1 MRSNNKN
8 SIHTKGNL
16 PLRLV
21 LVLPF
26 VLQIFAAVGLT
37 GYLSLRNGQQAVN
50 DLASR
55 LQREVSDRIDQHL
68 DGYLNTGRQ
77 LAEINGGAMDM
88 GLLDPDNPQQLGQ
101 FFWKQL
107 QLHNIGYIGFCLQT
121 GDFAGSGRFF
131 EDGRVTVDEVSG
143 KRNGNQHWYIYNTDK
158 LGNRA
163 KLAIDNG
170 PYIAMQEAWCAEP
183 AKTGKSMWTL
193 YQWQSPPYTL
203 SVSANRPV
211 YDKNKNLIGVIG
223 VDQRLTQISD
233 FLQQLKVSPSGKTFI
248 LERNGLLIASSNK
261 EQPFTLI
268 NDKAKRLQGSDSKD
282 PLIQATAKHLTEHFN
297 NLSAIKDNKSLEF
310 RLNGQRQFVQ
320 VAPWRDEWGL
330 DWLVV
335 VAVPESDFM
344 AKINANT
351 RTTILLCLGA
361 LILATILGFYTSR
374 WIARPILHLSQ
385 ASEAIAA
392 GELNQQVEI
401 PSVHELGRLAQ
412 SFNRMAQQLRDSFS
426 TIEQTNQQLAKTN
439 EELESRVE
447 ERTHELKE
455 AKLTADAANHA
466 KSDFLANM
474 SHELRTPLNGIL
486 GYAQILARAASDEKQ
501 QRGIDIIYQCGSHLL
516 TLINDILD
524 LSKIEARKLELQP
537 VPFYLP
543 ALLQSVVEICRIK
556 AEQKGIEFI
565 YQPPEN
571 LVMGIIADEKR
582 LRQVLIN
589 LLGNAIKFTDKGSV
603 TFKVEV
609 LLGDITN
616 LRFQIQDTGIGMSSQ
631 QLEKIFLPFEQVGD
645 SKRQSEGTGLG
656 LAISQRFVELMASQI
671 QVESQLGV
679 GSKFFFKIECAI
691 APDWVQANS
700 VTPSGRIIGYAGVD
714 ATSMKE
720 NRKKILIVDDRWENR
735 SVIVNLL
742 EPLGFEVIE
751 ASNGQEGLEKI
762 ASDRPDIT
770 ICDLAMP
777 IMDGWEMLQQLRQS
791 ETLRD
796 AIVIVSS
803 ASVFEIDRQKSLAAG
818 GNDFLAKPVQADE
831 LYAALAKQLQLDWIY
846 ADIKL
851 QSPVNTIASPTV
863 IIIPPISDLKGLLE
877 HVETGYFRGIREELD
892 QLAQLDEQYQPFIRE
907 LRELVKGFNIQTV
920 RHFLQESINQSQEPT
935 KI

>member
-1 MRSNNKN
+1 MLSNNKN
-8 SIHTKGNL
+8 SHTKGNL

-68 DGYLNTGRQ
+68 DSYLNTARQ
-77 LAEINGGAMDM
+77 LAEINGDAIDLK
-88 GLLDPDNPQQLGQ
+88 LLDTQNLEQLGH
-101 FFWKQL
+101 FFWKQM
-107 QLHNIGYIGFCLQT
+107 QLYNVGYISFGSKT
-121 GDFAGSGRFF
+121 GEFASSGKFF
-131 EDGRVTVDEVSG
+131 DDGRITVSEISQR
-143 KRNGNQHWYIYNTDK
+143 RNGDRDERLYNADIQ
-158 LGNRA
+158 GNRA
-163 KLAIDNG
+163 SLAIVNKN
-170 PYIAMQEAWCAEP
+170 YNF
-183 AKTGKSMWTL
+183 AKESWYADTVKASKPIWSKI
-193 YQWQSPPYTL
+193 YQWETSPETL

-211 YDKNKNLIGVIG
+211 YDKDKNLIGVIG
-223 VDQRLTQISD
+223 IDQRLSQISN
-233 FLQQLKVSPSGKTFI
+233 FLRSLKVSPSAKTFI
-248 LERNGLLIASSNK
+248 LERNGLIVASSST
-261 EQPFTLI
+261 EQPYKLI
-268 NDKAKRLQGSDSKD
+268 NGKPKRLQASESSDL
-282 PLIQATAKHLTEHFN
+282 LIRAATTHLSKHLGDFSNIKENQQLDFILN
-297 NLSAIKDNKSLEF
+297 NE
-310 RLNGQRQFVQ
+310 RQFVQ
-320 VAPWRDEWGL
+320 VTPWRDEWGL
-330 DWLVV
+330 DLLVV

-351 RTTILLCLGA
+351 RTTILLCLSA

-374 WIARPILHLSQ
+374 WIARPILRLSQ

-392 GELNQQVEI
+392 GELNQQVEV

-412 SFNRMAQQLRDSFS
+412 SFNRMAQQLRDSFT
-426 TIEQTNQQLAKTN
+426 TIEQTNQKLAKTN

-486 GYAQILARAASDEKQ
+486 GYAQILARTVSDDKQ

-537 VPFYLP
+537 VTFHLP

-565 YQPPEN
+565 YQPPDN
-571 LVMGIIADEKR
+571 LAMGIIADEKR

-603 TFKVEV
+603 TFKVEM

-616 LRFQIQDTGIGMSSQ
+616 LRFQIQDTGIGMSPQ

-645 SKRQSEGTGLG
+645 SKRQTEGTGLG

-671 QVESQLGV
+671 QVESELGV
-679 GSKFFFKIECAI
+679 GSKFFFQIECAI
-691 APDWVQANS
+691 ATDWVQANS
-700 VTPSGRIIGYAGVD
+700 VTSSGTIIGYGDVGK
-714 ATSMKE
+714 TFVKK

-742 EPLGFEVIE
+742 QPLGFEVIE

-762 ASDRPDIT
+762 ASDRPDLT

-777 IMDGWEMLQQLRQS
+777 VMDGWEMLKQLRQS
-791 ETLRD
+791 ETLHD

-831 LYAALAKQLQLDWIY
+831 LYATLAKQLQLDWVY
-846 ADIKL
+846 TDTKAKL
-851 QSPVNTIASPTV
+851 PVDTAASLTTITV
-863 IIIPPISDLKGLLE
+863 PPISDLKGLLE

-892 QLAQLDEQYQPFIRE
+892 RLAQLDEQYQPFIQE
-907 LRELVKGFNIQTV
+907 LRQLVKGFNIQTV
-920 RHFLQESINQSQEPT
+920 RHFLQESINQSQEST

>member
-1 MRSNNKN
+1 MLSNNKN
-8 SIHTKGNL
+8 SHSKGNL

-68 DGYLNTGRQ
+68 DSYLNTGRQ

-131 EDGRVTVDEVSG
+131 EDGRVTVDEVSR

-170 PYIAMQEAWCAEP
+170 PYIAMQEAWCEEP

-223 VDQRLTQISD
+223 VDQRLMQISN

-261 EQPFTLI
+261 EQPFTLV
-268 NDKAKRLQGSDSKD
+268 NGKAKRLQGSDSKD
-282 PLIQATAKHLTEHFN
+282 SLIQATVKYLTRRFQ
-297 NLSAIKDNKSLEF
+297 NLSTIKDNQSLEF
-310 RLNGQRQFVQ
+310 QLNGQRQFVQ

-344 AKINANT
+344 AKINTNT
-351 RTTILLCLGA
+351 HTTILLCLGA

-374 WIARPILHLSQ
+374 WIARPILRLSQ

-392 GELNQQVEI
+392 GELNQQVEV

-412 SFNRMAQQLRDSFS
+412 SFNRMAQQLRDSFT

-486 GYAQILARAASDEKQ
+486 GYAQILARTAPDEKQ

-571 LVMGIIADEKR
+571 PAMGVVADEKR

-589 LLGNAIKFTDKGSV
+589 LLGNAIKFTEKGSV

-616 LRFQIQDTGIGMSSQ
+616 LRFQIQDTGIGMSPQ

-671 QVESQLGV
+671 QVASQLGV
-679 GSKFFFKIECAI
+679 GSKFFFNIDCAI
-691 APDWVQANS
+691 ATDWVQANS
-700 VTPSGRIIGYAGVD
+700 VTSSGRIVGYADVG
-714 ATSMKE
+714 ATSVKE

-762 ASDRPDIT
+762 TSDRPDIT

-777 IMDGWEMLQQLRQS
+777 VMDGWEMLKQLRQS

-831 LYAALAKQLQLDWIY
+831 LYAALAKQLQLDWVY
-846 ADIKL
+846 TDTKL
-851 QSPVNTIASPTV
+851 TSTGDTAASATT
-863 IIIPPISDLKGLLE
+863 IIIPPICDLKGLLE

-892 QLAQLDEQYQPFIRE
+892 RLAQLDEQYQPFIQE
-907 LRELVKGFNIQTV
+907 LRQLVKGFNIQTV
-920 RHFLQESINQSQEPT
+920 RHFLQESINQSQEST

>member
-1 MRSNNKN
+1 MPSNNKN
-8 SIHTKGNL
+8 SHTKGNL

-50 DLASR
+50 DLANR
-55 LQREVSDRIDQHL
+55 LQREVSDRINQHL
-68 DGYLNTGRQ
+68 DSYLNTARK
-77 LAEINGGAMDM
+77 LAEINADAIDM
-88 GLLDPDNPQQLGQ
+88 GLLDPNNSQQLGQ

-107 QLHNIGYIGFCLQT
+107 QLYNVGYISFCLQT
-121 GDFAGSGRFF
+121 GDFAGSGRYF
-131 EDGRVTVDEVSG
+131 EDGRVTVDVSR
-143 KRNGNQHWYIYNTDK
+143 KRNGNQHWYLYNTDK
-158 LGNRA
+158 QGNRA
-163 KLAIDNG
+163 NLALDNG
-170 PYIAMQEAWCAEP
+170 PYIPMEEAWCAEP

-268 NDKAKRLQGSDSKD
+268 NGKAKRLQGSDSKD
-282 PLIQATAKHLTEHFN
+282 SLIQATAKYLTERFQ
-297 NLSAIKDNKSLEF
+297 NLSTIKDNQSLEF
-310 RLNGQRQFVQ
+310 QFNGQRQFVQ
-320 VAPWRDEWGL
+320 VTPWRDEWGL
-330 DWLVV
+330 DLLVV

-351 RTTILLCLGA
+351 RTTVLLCLGA
-361 LILATILGFYTSR
+361 LTLATILGFYTSR
-374 WIARPILHLSQ
+374 WIARPILRLSQ

-392 GELNQQVEI
+392 GELNQQVQV
-401 PSVHELGRLAQ
+401 PSVNELGRLAQ
-412 SFNRMAQQLRDSFS
+412 SFNRMAQQLRDSFT

-486 GYAQILARAASDEKQ
+486 GYAQILARTASDEKQ

-565 YQPPEN
+565 YQPPDN
-571 LVMGIIADEKR
+571 LAMGIVADEKR

-603 TFKVEV
+603 TFKVEM

-616 LRFQIQDTGIGMSSQ
+616 LRFQIQDTGIGMSPQ

-656 LAISQRFVELMASQI
+656 LTISQRFVELMGSQI

-679 GSKFFFKIECAI
+679 GSKFFFNIECAI

-700 VTPSGRIIGYAGVD
+700 VTPSGTIIGYAGVD
-714 ATSMKE
+714 ATSAKE

-742 EPLGFEVIE
+742 QPLGFEVIE
-751 ASNGQEGLEKI
+751 ASNGEEGLEKI
-762 ASDRPDIT
+762 ASDRPDMI

-777 IMDGWEMLQQLRQS
+777 VMDGWEMLKQLRQS

-803 ASVFEIDRQKSLAAG
+803 ASVFEIDRQKSLDAG

-831 LYAALAKQLQLDWIY
+831 LYAALAKQLQLDWVY
-846 ADIKL
+846 TDTKL
-851 QSPVNTIASPTV
+851 KLTVDTAASATT
-863 IIIPPISDLKGLLE
+863 IIIPPISDLKVLFE

-892 QLAQLDEQYQPFIRE
+892 RLAQLDEQYQPFIQE
-907 LRELVKGFNIQTV
+907 LRKLVKGFNIQTV
-920 RHFLQESINQSQEPT
+920 RHFLQESVNQSQEST

>member
-1 MRSNNKN
+1 MLSNNKN
-8 SIHTKGNL
+8 SPPKGNL

-50 DLASR
+50 DLANR
-55 LQREVSDRIDQHL
+55 LQNEVSDRIDQDL
-68 DGYLNTGRQ
+68 DSYLNTGRH

-88 GLLDPDNPQQLGQ
+88 GLLDPNNPQQLGQ

-107 QLHNIGYIGFCLQT
+107 QLHNIGYITFCLKT
-121 GDFAGSGRFF
+121 GDFAGAGRFF
-131 EDGRVTVDEVSG
+131 EDGRVTVDVSH
-143 KRNGNQHWYIYNTDK
+143 KRNGNQHWYLYNTDK
-158 LGNRA
+158 QGNRA
-163 KLAIDNG
+163 NLALDNG
-170 PYIAMQEAWCAEP
+170 PYIPMEEAWCEEP

-248 LERNGLLIASSNK
+248 LERNGLLIATSNK
-261 EQPFTLI
+261 EQPFTLV
-268 NDKAKRLQGSDSKD
+268 NGKAKRLQGSDSKD
-282 PLIQATAKHLTEHFN
+282 PLIQATAKHLTEYFN
-297 NLSAIKDNKSLEF
+297 NLSNIKDNQSLEF
-310 RLNGQRQFVQ
+310 QLNNQRHFIQ

-335 VAVPESDFM
+335 VTVPESDFM
-344 AKINANT
+344 GQINANT
-351 RTTILLCLGA
+351 HTTILLCLGA
-361 LILATILGFYTSR
+361 LILATILGFYTSG
-374 WIARPILHLSQ
+374 WIARPILRLSQ

-392 GELNQQVEI
+392 GELNQQVEV

-412 SFNRMAQQLRDSFS
+412 SFNRMAQQLRDSFT

-486 GYAQILARAASDEKQ
+486 GYAQILARTASDEKQ

-524 LSKIEARKLELQP
+524 LSKIEAGKLELHL

-571 LVMGIIADEKR
+571 SAMGIVADEKR

-609 LLGDITN
+609 VLGDITN
-616 LRFQIQDTGIGMSSQ
+616 LRFYIQDTGIGMSPQ

-656 LAISQRFVELMASQI
+656 LAISRRFVELMASQI

-679 GSKFFFKIECAI
+679 GSKFFFNIDCAI
-691 APDWVQANS
+691 ATDWVQANS
-700 VTPSGRIIGYAGVD
+700 VTPSGRIVGYSGVG
-714 ATSMKE
+714 ATSVKE
-720 NRKKILIVDDRWENR
+720 HRKKILIVDDRWENR

-742 EPLGFEVIE
+742 QPLGFEVIE
-751 ASNGQEGLEKI
+751 ANNGEEGLEKI
-762 ASDRPDIT
+762 TRDRPDMI

-777 IMDGWEMLQQLRQS
+777 IMDGWEMLKQLRQS

-831 LYAALAKQLQLDWIY
+831 LYAALAKQLQLNWVYTDTNIKYPIDIAASAKTIVIPSIY
-846 ADIKL
+846 
-851 QSPVNTIASPTV
+851 
-863 IIIPPISDLKGLLE
+863 DLKRLLE

-892 QLAQLDEQYQPFIRE
+892 QLAQLDEQYQPFIQE
-907 LRELVKGFNIQTV
+907 LRQLVKGFNIQTV
-920 RHFLQESINQSQEPT
+920 RHFLQESINQSQEST

>member
-1 MRSNNKN
+1 MMLSNNKN
-8 SIHTKGNL
+8 SPNKGNL

-50 DLASR
+50 DLANR

-68 DGYLNTGRQ
+68 DSYLNTGRH

-88 GLLDPDNPQQLGQ
+88 GLLDPNNPQQLGQ

-107 QLHNIGYIGFCLQT
+107 QLHNVGYIGFCLQT
-121 GDFAGSGRFF
+121 GDFAGAGRFF
-131 EDGRVTVDEVSG
+131 DDGRVTVDEVSR

-170 PYIAMQEAWCAEP
+170 PYIAMQEAWCEEP

-193 YQWQSPPYTL
+193 YQWQSPPYTV

-261 EQPFTLI
+261 EQSFTLV
-268 NDKAKRLQGSDSKD
+268 NSKAKRLHGSDSKD
-282 PLIQATAKHLTEHFN
+282 PLIQATAKHLTERFK
-297 NLSAIKDNKSLEF
+297 NLSTIKDNQSLEF
-310 RLNGQRQFVQ
+310 QLNGQRHFIQ

-344 AKINANT
+344 GQINANT
-351 RTTILLCLGA
+351 RTTLLLCLGA
-361 LILATILGFYTSR
+361 LTLATILGFYTSR
-374 WIARPILHLSQ
+374 WIARPILRLSQ
-385 ASEAIAA
+385 ASESIAA
-392 GELNQQVEI
+392 GELNQQVEV
-401 PSVHELGRLAQ
+401 PPVDELGRLAQ
-412 SFNRMAQQLRDSFS
+412 SFNRMAQQLRDSFT

-486 GYAQILARAASDEKQ
+486 GYAQILARTASDEKQ

-524 LSKIEARKLELQP
+524 LSKIEARKLELQL

-543 ALLQSVVEICRIK
+543 AFLQSVVEICRIK

-565 YQPPEN
+565 YQPSKN
-571 LVMGIIADEKR
+571 SAIGIVADEKR

-616 LRFQIQDTGIGMSSQ
+616 LRFYIQDTGIGMSPQ

-679 GSKFFFKIECAI
+679 GSKFFFNINCAI
-691 APDWVQANS
+691 ATDWVQTNS
-700 VTPSGRIIGYAGVD
+700 LTSSGRIVGYVG
-714 ATSMKE
+714 ATPIKE

-742 EPLGFEVIE
+742 EPLGFEVLE
-751 ASNGQEGLEKI
+751 ANNGEEGLEKI
-762 ASDRPDIT
+762 TRHRPDMI

-777 IMDGWEMLQQLRQS
+777 VMDGWEMLKQLRQS
-791 ETLRD
+791 QTLRD

-803 ASVFEIDRQKSLAAG
+803 ASVFEIDRQNSLDAG
-818 GNDFLAKPVQADE
+818 GNDFLAKPVQAHE
-831 LYAALAKQLQLDWIY
+831 LYAVLAKQLQLNWVYKNTSTESSIDTDASAKTI
-846 ADIKL
+846 L
-851 QSPVNTIASPTV
+851 SPS
-863 IIIPPISDLKGLLE
+863 ISDLKGLLE

-892 QLAQLDEQYQPFIRE
+892 RLAQLDEQYQPFIRE

-920 RHFLQESINQSQEPT
+920 RHFLLESINQSQKST

>member
-1 MRSNNKN
+1 MLSNNKN
-8 SIHTKGNL
+8 SPNKGNL

-50 DLASR
+50 DLANR

-68 DGYLNTGRQ
+68 DSYLNTGRH

-131 EDGRVTVDEVSG
+131 DDGRVTVDEVSR

-163 KLAIDNG
+163 NLATDNG
-170 PYIAMQEAWCAEP
+170 RYIAKQEAWCEEP

-233 FLQQLKVSPSGKTFI
+233 FLQHLKVSPSGKTFI

-261 EQPFTLI
+261 EQPFTLV
-268 NDKAKRLQGSDSKD
+268 NGKAKRLQGSDSKD
-282 PLIQATAKHLTEHFN
+282 SLIQATAKYLTERFK
-297 NLSAIKDNKSLEF
+297 NLSTIKGNQSLEF

-344 AKINANT
+344 GQINANT

-361 LILATILGFYTSR
+361 LTLATILGFYTSR
-374 WIARPILHLSQ
+374 WIARPILRLSQ
-385 ASEAIAA
+385 ASESIAA

-401 PSVHELGRLAQ
+401 PSVNELGRLAQ
-412 SFNRMAQQLRDSFS
+412 SFNRMAQQLRDSFT

-486 GYAQILARAASDEKQ
+486 GYAQILARTASDEKQ

-524 LSKIEARKLELQP
+524 LSKIEARKLELQL

-543 ALLQSVVEICRIK
+543 AFLQSVVEICRIK

-571 LVMGIIADEKR
+571 PAMGVVADEKR

-589 LLGNAIKFTDKGSV
+589 LLGNAIKFTEKGSV

-616 LRFQIQDTGIGMSSQ
+616 LRFQIQDTGIGISPQ

-679 GSKFFFKIECAI
+679 GSKFFFNIDCAI
-691 APDWVQANS
+691 ATDWVQANS
-700 VTPSGRIIGYAGVD
+700 VTSSGRIVGYSGVG
-714 ATSMKE
+714 ATSVKE

-751 ASNGQEGLEKI
+751 ANNGQEGLEKI
-762 ASDRPDIT
+762 TSDRPDAI

-777 IMDGWEMLQQLRQS
+777 VMDGWEMLKQLRQS

-803 ASVFEIDRQKSLAAG
+803 ASVFEIDRQKSLDAG

-846 ADIKL
+846 TDIKL
-851 QSPVNTIASPTV
+851 KSQVNTIASPIT
-863 IIIPPISDLKGLLE
+863 IIIPPISDLKVLFE

-892 QLAQLDEQYQPFIRE
+892 QLAQLDEQFQPFIQE

-920 RHFLQESINQSQEPT
+920 RHFLQESINQSQEST